1 MDIYMARQPILDLKK
16 EVYGYELLYR
26 SKHLIMDEYDGAIAT
41 MNVINNTFM
50 SLGFEEVVDQGLAF
64 LNFTADLIKK
74 DVPLIFNKE
83 AIVIEILEDVQP
95 EDSLMDKINEL
106 KEKGYVFA
114 IDDYDSSYRYNE
126 FLSLVDIVK
135 VDFKKTNQYE
145 RQDLTRKLK
154 KYNVTLLA
162 EKIENNNE
170 FIEAKRLGYNLFQG
184 FFFQKPQI
192 LKNREIKALN
202 TNHVQAINEL
212 AKPEPDYKELAEII
226 KRDVAMTY
234 KFMKLVNSVAFYSR
248 SKIESINDALVRLG
262 FREINKYVF
271 LLMFKHL
278 AVGSPDVLINNALIR
293 AKFSEGLAKK
303 SRYKNKC
310 DDFFLLGM
318 FSMIDVILSVPKEE
332 ALKEIP
338 ISLELKKAL
347 TGIENNEFSEMMDLI
362 INHERGNFESVN
374 DLLFDLGISVGTL
387 NNEYFNAIQW
397 NSEISK
403 EIHQK

>member
-1 MDIYMARQPILDLKK
+1 MDIYMARQPILDLKLNI
-16 EVYGYELLYR
+16 YGYELLYR
-26 SKHLIMDEYDGAIAT
+26 SHHLIMDENDGDVAT
-41 MNVINNTFM
+41 LNVINNTFM
-50 SLGFEEVVDQGLAF
+50 TIGFEEVIDQGLAF
-64 LNFTADLIKK
+64 LNFTSDLIKQ
-74 DVPLIFNKE
+74 DVPLVFNKE
-83 AIVIEILEDVQP
+83 AIVIEILEDVEP
-95 EDSLMDKINEL
+95 EDSLMKKIIEL
-106 KEKGYVFA
+106 REKGYVFA
-114 IDDYDSSYRYNE
+114 VDDYDSNYHYDE
-126 FLSLVDIVK
+126 FLDFVDIVK
-135 VDFKKTNQYE
+135 VDFKKTNKYE
-145 RQDLTRKLK
+145 REDITRKLK
-154 KYNVTLLA
+154 RRSLTLLA
-162 EKIENNNE
+162 EKIENNDE
-170 FIEAKRLGYNLFQG
+170 FLEAKRLGYDLFQG

-202 TNHVQAINEL
+202 TNHIEAINEL
-212 AKPEPDYKELAEII
+212 SKPEPDYKALTEII

-303 SRYKNKC
+303 SRFRKKC

-332 ALKEIP
+332 ALREIP
-338 ISLELKKAL
+338 ISIELRSAL
-347 TGIENNEFSEMMDLI
+347 TGLVENEYSEMMGLI
-362 INHERGNFESVN
+362 INHERGNFEALDN
-374 DLLFDLGISVGTL
+374 YLGGLDISVETM

-397 NSEISK
+397 NSEINK
-403 EIHQK
+403 EIN

>member
-1 MDIYMARQPILDLKK
+1 MDIYMARQPILNLEKK
-16 EVYGYELLYR
+16 VYGYELLYR
-26 SKHLIMDEYDGAIAT
+26 SEHLIMDEYDGDVAT
-41 MNVINNTFM
+41 LNVINNTFM

-64 LNFTADLIKK
+64 LNFTSDLIKK

-95 EDSLMDKINEL
+95 EDFLMKKINEL
-106 KEKGYVFA
+106 KEKGYIFA
-114 IDDYDSSYRYNE
+114 IDDYDSSYRYDE
-126 FLSLVDIVK
+126 FLNLVDIVK
-135 VDFKKTNQYE
+135 VDFKKTNKYE
-145 RQDLTRKLK
+145 REDITRKLK
-154 KYNVTLLA
+154 QHNVTLLA

-170 FIEAKRLGYNLFQG
+170 FLEAKRLGYNLFQG

-202 TNHVQAINEL
+202 TNHLQAINEL
-212 AKPEPDYKELAEII
+212 AKPEPDYHELAEII

-293 AKFSEGLAKK
+293 AKFSEGLEKK
-303 SRYKNKC
+303 SRFRKKF

-332 ALKEIP
+332 ALREMP
-338 ISLELKKAL
+338 ISVELKKAL
-347 TGIENNEFSEMMDLI
+347 TGTEKNEFSEMMDLI
-362 INHERGNFESVN
+362 INHERGNFEFVN
-374 DLLFDLGISVGTL
+374 GLLVEFDISIGTL

-397 NSEISK
+397 NLEISK
-403 EIHQK
+403 EIN

>member
-1 MDIYMARQPILDLKK
+1 MARQPILDL
-16 EVYGYELLYR
+16 EMNIYGYELLYR
-26 SKHLIMDEYDGAIAT
+26 SQQLIMDEKDGDVAT
-41 MNVINNTFM
+41 LSVINNTFM
-50 SLGFEEVVDQGLAF
+50 TMGFEEVIDQGLAF
-64 LNFTADLIKK
+64 LNFTSDLLKN
-74 DVPLIFNKE
+74 DVPLVFNRE
-83 AIVIEILEDVQP
+83 AIIIEILEDIKP
-95 EDSLMDKINEL
+95 EDSLMNKIKEF
-106 KEKGYVFA
+106 KEKGYIFA
-114 IDDYDSSYRYNE
+114 IDDYDSTYRYDE
-126 FLSLVDIVK
+126 FLNLVDIVK

-145 RQDLTRKLK
+145 REDITRKLR
-154 KYNVTLLA
+154 KYNLTLLA
-162 EKIENNNE
+162 EKIETNDE
-170 FIEAKRLGYNLFQG
+170 FIEAKRLGYDLFQG

-202 TNHVQAINEL
+202 TNHMEAINEL
-212 AKPEPDYKELAEII
+212 AKPEPDYKALTEII

-303 SRYKNKC
+303 SKFRNKC

-318 FSMIDVILSVPKEE
+318 FSMIDVILSIPKEE
-332 ALKEIP
+332 ALREIP
-338 ISLELKKAL
+338 ISHGLKRAL
-347 TGIENNEFSEMMDLI
+347 IGAESNEYSEMMDLI

-374 DLLFDLGISVGTL
+374 DYLIEFDISIGTM

-397 NSEISK
+397 NSEITK
-403 EIHQK
+403 EIN

>member
-1 MDIYMARQPILDLKK
+1 MDIYMARQPILDLKLNI
-16 EVYGYELLYR
+16 YGYELLYR
-26 SKHLIMDEYDGAIAT
+26 SHHLIMDENDGDVAT
-41 MNVINNTFM
+41 LNVINNTFM
-50 SLGFEEVVDQGLAF
+50 TIGFEEVIDQGLAF
-64 LNFTADLIKK
+64 LNFTSDLIKQ
-74 DVPLIFNKE
+74 DVPLVFNKE
-83 AIVIEILEDVQP
+83 AIVIEILEDVEP
-95 EDSLMDKINEL
+95 EDSLMKKIIEL
-106 KEKGYVFA
+106 REKGYVFA
-114 IDDYDSSYRYNE
+114 VDDYDSNYHYDE
-126 FLSLVDIVK
+126 FLDFVDIVK
-135 VDFKKTNQYE
+135 VDFKKTNKYE
-145 RQDLTRKLK
+145 REDITRKLK
-154 KYNVTLLA
+154 RRSLTLLA
-162 EKIENNNE
+162 EKIENNDE
-170 FIEAKRLGYNLFQG
+170 FLEAKRLGYDLFQG

-202 TNHVQAINEL
+202 TNHIEAINEL
-212 AKPEPDYKELAEII
+212 SKPEPDYKALTEII

-303 SRYKNKC
+303 SRFRKKC

-332 ALKEIP
+332 ALREIP
-338 ISLELKKAL
+338 ISIELRSAL
-347 TGIENNEFSEMMDLI
+347 TGLVENEYSEMMELI
-362 INHERGNFESVN
+362 INHERGNFEALDN
-374 DLLFDLGISVGTL
+374 YLGGLDISVETM

-397 NSEISK
+397 NSEINK
-403 EIHQK
+403 EIN

>member
-1 MDIYMARQPILDLKK
+1 MDIYMARQPILNLEKK
-16 EVYGYELLYR
+16 VYGYELLYR
-26 SKHLIMDEYDGAIAT
+26 SEHLIMDEYDGDVAT
-41 MNVINNTFM
+41 LNVINNTFM

-64 LNFTADLIKK
+64 LNFTSDLIKK

-95 EDSLMDKINEL
+95 EDFLMKKINEL
-106 KEKGYVFA
+106 KEKGYIFA
-114 IDDYDSSYRYNE
+114 IDDYDSSYRYDE
-126 FLSLVDIVK
+126 FLNLVDIVK
-135 VDFKKTNQYE
+135 VDFKKTNKYE
-145 RQDLTRKLK
+145 REDITRKLK
-154 KYNVTLLA
+154 QHNVTLLA

-170 FIEAKRLGYNLFQG
+170 FLEAKRLGYNLFQG

-202 TNHVQAINEL
+202 TNHLQAINEL
-212 AKPEPDYKELAEII
+212 AKPEPDYHELAEII

-303 SRYKNKC
+303 SRFKNKC

-332 ALKEIP
+332 ALREMP
-338 ISLELKKAL
+338 ISVELKKAL
-347 TGIENNEFSEMMDLI
+347 TGTEKNEFSEMMDLI
-362 INHERGNFESVN
+362 INHERGNFEFVN
-374 DLLFDLGISVGTL
+374 GLLVEFDISIGTL

-397 NSEISK
+397 NLEISK
-403 EIHQK
+403 EIN

>member
-1 MDIYMARQPILDLKK
+1 MDIYMARQPILDLKLNI
-16 EVYGYELLYR
+16 YGYELLYR
-26 SKHLIMDEYDGAIAT
+26 SHHLIMDENDGDVAT
-41 MNVINNTFM
+41 LNVINNTFM
-50 SLGFEEVVDQGLAF
+50 TIGFEEVIDQGLAF
-64 LNFTADLIKK
+64 LNFTSDLIKQ
-74 DVPLIFNKE
+74 DVPLVFNKE
-83 AIVIEILEDVQP
+83 AIVIEILEDVEP
-95 EDSLMDKINEL
+95 EDSLMKKIIEL
-106 KEKGYVFA
+106 REKGYVFA
-114 IDDYDSSYRYNE
+114 VDDYDSNYHYDE
-126 FLSLVDIVK
+126 FLDFVDIVK
-135 VDFKKTNQYE
+135 VDFKKTNKYE
-145 RQDLTRKLK
+145 REDITRKLK
-154 KYNVTLLA
+154 RRSLTLLA
-162 EKIENNNE
+162 EKIENNDE
-170 FIEAKRLGYNLFQG
+170 FLEAKRLGYDLFQG

-202 TNHVQAINEL
+202 TNRIEAINEL
-212 AKPEPDYKELAEII
+212 SKPEPDYKALTEII

-303 SRYKNKC
+303 SRFRKKC

-332 ALKEIP
+332 ALREIP
-338 ISLELKKAL
+338 ISIELRSAL
-347 TGIENNEFSEMMDLI
+347 TGLVENEYSEMMELI
-362 INHERGNFESVN
+362 INHERGNFEALDN
-374 DLLFDLGISVGTL
+374 YLGGLDISVETM

-397 NSEISK
+397 NSEINK
-403 EIHQK
+403 EIN

>member
-1 MDIYMARQPILDLKK
+1 MARQPILDLKLNI
-16 EVYGYELLYR
+16 YGYELLYR
-26 SKHLIMDEYDGAIAT
+26 SHHLIMDENDGDVAT
-41 MNVINNTFM
+41 LNVINNTFM
-50 SLGFEEVVDQGLAF
+50 TIGFEEVIDQGLAF
-64 LNFTADLIKK
+64 LNFTSDLIKQ
-74 DVPLIFNKE
+74 DVPLVFNKE
-83 AIVIEILEDVQP
+83 AIVIEILEDVEP
-95 EDSLMDKINEL
+95 EDSLMKKIIEL
-106 KEKGYVFA
+106 REKGYVFA
-114 IDDYDSSYRYNE
+114 VDDYDSNYHYDE
-126 FLSLVDIVK
+126 FLDFVDIVK
-135 VDFKKTNQYE
+135 VDFKKTNKYE
-145 RQDLTRKLK
+145 REDITRKLK
-154 KYNVTLLA
+154 RRSLTLLA
-162 EKIENNNE
+162 EKIENNDE
-170 FIEAKRLGYNLFQG
+170 FLEAKRLGYDLFQG

-202 TNHVQAINEL
+202 TNHIEAINEL
-212 AKPEPDYKELAEII
+212 SKPEPDYKALTEII

-303 SRYKNKC
+303 SRFRKKC

-332 ALKEIP
+332 ALREIP
-338 ISLELKKAL
+338 ISIELRSAL
-347 TGIENNEFSEMMDLI
+347 TGLVENEYSEMMGLI
-362 INHERGNFESVN
+362 INHERGNFEALDN
-374 DLLFDLGISVGTL
+374 YLGGLDISVETM

-397 NSEISK
+397 NSEINK
-403 EIHQK
+403 EIN

>member
-1 MDIYMARQPILDLKK
+1 MARQPILDLKLNI
-16 EVYGYELLYR
+16 YGYELLYR
-26 SKHLIMDEYDGAIAT
+26 SHHLIMDENDGDVAT
-41 MNVINNTFM
+41 LNVINNTFM
-50 SLGFEEVVDQGLAF
+50 TIGFEEVIDQGLAF
-64 LNFTADLIKK
+64 LNFTSDLIKQ
-74 DVPLIFNKE
+74 DVPLVFNKE
-83 AIVIEILEDVQP
+83 AIVIEILEDVEP
-95 EDSLMDKINEL
+95 EDSLMKKIIEL
-106 KEKGYVFA
+106 REKGYVFA
-114 IDDYDSSYRYNE
+114 VDDYDSNYHYDE
-126 FLSLVDIVK
+126 FLDFVDIVK
-135 VDFKKTNQYE
+135 VDFKKTNKYE
-145 RQDLTRKLK
+145 REDITRKLK
-154 KYNVTLLA
+154 RRSLTLLA
-162 EKIENNNE
+162 EKIENNDE
-170 FIEAKRLGYNLFQG
+170 FLEAKRLGYDLFQG

-202 TNHVQAINEL
+202 TNHIEAINEL
-212 AKPEPDYKELAEII
+212 SKPEPDYKALTEII

-303 SRYKNKC
+303 SRFRKKC

-332 ALKEIP
+332 ALREIP
-338 ISLELKKAL
+338 ISIELRSAL
-347 TGIENNEFSEMMDLI
+347 TGLVENEYSEMMELI
-362 INHERGNFESVN
+362 INHERGNFEALDN
-374 DLLFDLGISVGTL
+374 YLGGLDISVETM

-397 NSEISK
+397 NSEINK
-403 EIHQK
+403 EIN